1 MNRVTPTTGKF
12 KEGLS
17 AACLTLLLMNSILW
31 FNPLAFIKQNKAYSY
46 DMKLTGRRVMNLTLP
61 PIH

>member
-46 DMKLTGRRVMNLTLP
+46 ASDKIN
-61 PIH
+61 